1 MGEAVLR
8 KVGVEVHG
16 IRMPVIRRG
25 DDLVKMAAEHLVE
38 AAASGYAPFTIRDR
52 DVVGVTESLVARAQG
67 NIVTLEEIAADVRDK
82 IPEGDAA
89 VAFPILSRNRFMSL
103 LDGIVRG
110 IRGKVHLFLF
120 WICMLLLQIMIL
132 KVRQV
137 SLFSKWFRINY

>member
-67 NIVTLEEIAADVRDK
+67 NIVTLEEIDPK
-82 IPEGDAA
+82 
-89 VAFPILSRNRFMSL
+89 SQSL
-103 LDGIVRG
+103 RTHSQTSG
-110 IRGKVHLFLF
+110 
-120 WICMLLLQIMIL
+120 W
-132 KVRQV
+132 
-137 SLFSKWFRINY
+137 SLTTIEDRKSVV